1 MPTPKQA
8 NEQVVPVGT
17 IDVVQQRR
25 DKIHADWDVLLST
38 ILQRWDLIPKN
49 FWDRRQGTFDELVD
63 VIVEQ
68 YKVDRDEAV
77 RQVDYW
83 LSHQYRAD

>member
-8 NEQVVPVGT
+8 SEQVVPVSAV
-17 IDVVQQRR
+17 DVVQERR